1 MTGVSHSDSDAPRP
15 EEEPDSAE
23 VTASTPGAPAEPE
36 EPETDPVAGSSGSG
50 NRKVLFISAAAVV
63 VLVVAGV
70 VVYLLTRDDSSTTAG
85 GPEVPSI
92 ENSDSP
98 SSVGPARPPGG
109 VTATIT
115 APSTSQAPP
124 AAGGEAGAAQD
135 VAEQAAEAITASDLK
150 TLGELS
156 CDPDAVDPADD
167 TFPADA
173 KVEVVGNPQ
182 VNGDTA
188 TVDVKVMIADAP
200 PATVPMPLV
209 KKDGRWCI
217 LN

>member
-1 MTGVSHSDSDAPRP
+1 VSQSDEPRP
-15 EEEPDSAE
+15 EESDSASVNAE
-23 VTASTPGAPAEPE
+23 ETPTEEATPDTTTEDADSAPAA
-36 EPETDPVAGSSGSG
+36 DSAGAGAG
-50 NRKVLFISAAAVV
+50 NRKVLLFAAAAVV

-70 VVYLLTRDDSSTTAG
+70 LVYLLTKDDSSATAG
-85 GPEVPSI
+85 SPDVPTI
-92 ENSDSP
+92 QNSDSP

-115 APSTSQAPP
+115 APTSSAGA

-135 VAEQAAEAITASDLK
+135 VAEQAAQAITAADLK

-156 CDPDAVDPADD
+156 CDPSAVNPEDD

-209 KKDGRWCI
+209 KQDGRWCI

>member
-1 MTGVSHSDSDAPRP
+1 MGTGVSQSDEPGP
-15 EEEPDSAE
+15 EESDGAQVSADE
-23 VTASTPGAPAEPE
+23 TPAEDAVPAAE
-36 EPETDPVAGSSGSG
+36 AG
-50 NRKVLFISAAAVV
+50 NRKILFIAAAAVV

-70 VVYLLTRDDSSTTAG
+70 VVYLLTRGDSSSTAG
-85 GPEVPSI
+85 GPDVPTI

-115 APSTSQAPP
+115 APSSSPS
-124 AAGGEAGAAQD
+124 AGGAAPAGEADAAQD
-135 VAEQAAEAITASDLK
+135 VAEQAAKAITDSDLK

-156 CDPDAVDPADD
+156 CDPDAVSPEDD

-209 KKDGRWCI
+209 KQDGRWCI
-217 LN
+217 MN

>member
-1 MTGVSHSDSDAPRP
+1 MSQSDEPRP
-15 EEEPDSAE
+15 EEPDDARVSAE
-23 VTASTPGAPAEPE
+23 ETPTEETAPDTAAEPS
-36 EPETDPVAGSSGSG
+36 PAAGTG
-50 NRKVLFISAAAVV
+50 NRKVLLISAAAVV

-70 VVYLLTRDDSSTTAG
+70 VVYLLTRDDSSGTAG
-85 GPEVPSI
+85 APGVPSI
-92 ENSDSP
+92 ENPDQP

-115 APSTSQAPP
+115 APSSSPSPSP

-135 VAEQAAEAITASDLK
+135 VAEQAAQAITDADLK

-156 CDPDAVDPADD
+156 CDPDAVNPEDD

-188 TVDVKVMIADAP
+188 TVDVKVVIADAP

-209 KKDGRWCI
+209 KQDGRWCI

>member
-1 MTGVSHSDSDAPRP
+1 MSQSDEPRP
-15 EEEPDSAE
+15 DEPDEQASAE
-23 VTASTPGAPAEPE
+23 ETSVEETPEPE
-36 EPETDPVAGSSGSG
+36 PASAGGG
-50 NRKVLFISAAAVV
+50 NRKVLLIAAAAVV

-70 VVYLLTRDDSSTTAG
+70 VVYLLTRDDSTTTASD
-85 GPEVPSI
+85 PDVPTI
-92 ENSDSP
+92 ENPNSP
-98 SSVGPARPPGG
+98 SSAGPARPPGG

-115 APSTSQAPP
+115 APSSSPSAAAP
-124 AAGGEAGAAQD
+124 AGEAGAAQD
-135 VAEQAAEAITASDLK
+135 VAEQAAKAITDSDLK

-156 CDPDAVDPADD
+156 CDPGAVSEDDD

-209 KKDGRWCI
+209 KQDGRWCI